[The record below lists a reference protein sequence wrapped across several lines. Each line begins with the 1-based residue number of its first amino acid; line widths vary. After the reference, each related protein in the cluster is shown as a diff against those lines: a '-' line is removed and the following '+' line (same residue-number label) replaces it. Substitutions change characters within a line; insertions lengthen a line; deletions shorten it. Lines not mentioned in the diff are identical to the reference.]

1 MFKKK
6 RVEKKSNPTDSFKDI
21 QAISEFLDDVK
32 ADHVFLKEKLKKLEE
47 LEKEANVTNNDIL
60 KVNLKAQSEIIDK
73 LIERYEFFQNDVD
86 INGIRVKMIAKEFL
100 QRAKR
105 AELKDI
111 VKEKKKSQL
120 WKFQW

>member
-6 RVEKKSNPTDSFKDI
+6 RVEKKSNPTDSLKDI